1 MFLHFKNAN
10 AIHYKKSLY
19 AIVVKKMYTKMSSVH
34 GSSVLTV
41 KAEGNLA
48 FSQTGSQFFYA
59 CPVDLATE
67 RARGEPSMH
76 ITVRAVC
83 MYVCGDFC
91 LLFYFCVM

>member
-41 KAEGNLA
+41 NKEGWLA
-48 FSQTGSQFFYA
+48 LKLEQSS
-59 CPVDLATE
+59 
-67 RARGEPSMH
+67 
-76 ITVRAVC
+76 
-83 MYVCGDFC
+83 
-91 LLFYFCVM
+91 